1 MNEEQKIIE
10 PQQLAILQG
19 AVMPRLF
26 FVVARTSEEGWEQI
40 SVGLPT
46 YERAVAFRDEPSTK
60 KRYPYAFVVCTI
72 NEA

>member
-10 PQQLAILQG
+10 PQQLAFLQG